1 MVLNLVHTTLERKL
15 CYCRF
20 YMVDFQALGSIHH
33 HIYSPQESKR
43 LLFDRHQ
50 LSVGLLSKLTAIY
63 HSHSLDMTHPKFNIS

>member
-1 MVLNLVHTTLERKL
+1 
-15 CYCRF
+15 
-20 YMVDFQALGSIHH
+20 VDFQALGSIHH